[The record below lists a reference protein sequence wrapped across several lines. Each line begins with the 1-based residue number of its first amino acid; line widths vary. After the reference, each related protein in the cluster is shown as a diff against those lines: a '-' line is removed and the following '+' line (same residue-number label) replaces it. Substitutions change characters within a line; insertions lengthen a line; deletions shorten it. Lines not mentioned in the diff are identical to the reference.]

1 MLFRRTSCSLIH
13 NESSALTLE
22 EDTHERHGD
31 HPTRYLAP
39 DWFTRRVF
47 NPLVARLTRWG
58 ISVKGSRVLE
68 VRGRT
73 SGEIRTTVVNL
84 LTVDGVRYLVA
95 PRGETQWVRN
105 LRADGGARRAARR
118 PAPRA
123 VRGHGARRCRQ
134 GARCCGPTSQA
145 WAWEVGRFFDGLRAD
160 SPAADLAAAA
170 PGFPV
175 FRIG

>member
-1 MLFRRTSCSLIH
+1 MNAT
-13 NESSALTLE
+13 AAT
-22 EDTHERHGD
+22 T
-31 HPTRYLAP
+31 TRYLAP

-73 SGEIRTTVVNL
+73 SGAVRTTVVNL

-95 PRGETQWVRN
+95 PRGETQWVRT
-105 LRADGGARRAARR
+105 LRADGGAGALRVGRRHEAFVATELADADK
-118 PAPRA
+118 APVLRA
-123 VRGHGARRCRQ
+123 YLA
-134 GARCCGPTSQA
+134 A

-160 SPAADLAAAA
+160 SPAAEVEAAA

-175 FRIG
+175 FRVD